1 MLRILQFITV
11 MLSLAFSGV
20 PTPSYAA
27 EKLSVMLEWFV
38 NPDHA
43 PLIVAKE
50 MGYFEDME
58 LDVELIPPAD
68 PSSVPR
74 LIAAGQAD
82 VGIHY
87 QPSLY
92 LDHEA
97 GLPIVRFGTLIE
109 TPLNVLTVLENS
121 PIKSLSNLK
130 GKKIGFSVSG
140 FEEALLGKM
149 LASVGLN
156 KDDVTLINVNFALS
170 QSLLA
175 EQVDATIGG
184 FRNFELTQ
192 IELEGGKAKAFYPE
206 DFGVPLYDEL
216 VFIALPSRLSEPR
229 FKAFLAAVEKG
240 ANYLTNKPEAS
251 WQLYTKAFPNL
262 DDELNKRAFA
272 DTLPRFAKR
281 PAALDKTRYKRFA
294 DFMLESGLVKT
305 APKVSDIAVEL
316 D

>member
-11 MLSLAFSGV
+11 MLSLAFSGE
-20 PTPSYAA
+20 PTPSYGA

-43 PLIVAKE
+43 PLIIAKE
-50 MGYFEDME
+50 MGYFEEMG

-92 LDHEA
+92 LDHKA

-109 TPLNVLTVLENS
+109 TPLNVLTVLENG
-121 PIKSLSNLK
+121 PIKSLSDLK

-216 VFIALPSRLSEPR
+216 VFIALPSRISEPR

-251 WQLYTKAFPNL
+251 WQLYTKAYPNL

-294 DFMLESGLVKT
+294 DFMLVSGLVKT

>member
-1 MLRILQFITV
+1 MPRLLKFITV
-11 MLSLAFSGV
+11 ILALAFGGL
-20 PTPSYAA
+20 PTPSDAT

-50 MGYFEDME
+50 MGYFEEMG
-58 LDVELIPPAD
+58 LDVELLPPAD

-92 LDHEA
+92 LDHDV
-97 GLPIVRFGTLIE
+97 GLPLVRFVTLIE
-109 TPLNVLTVLENS
+109 TPLNVLTVLENG
-121 PIKSLSNLK
+121 PIKSLSDLK

-175 EQVDATIGG
+175 EQVDSSMTSA
-184 FRNFELTQ
+184 
-192 IELEGGKAKAFYPE
+192 
-206 DFGVPLYDEL
+206 
-216 VFIALPSRLSEPR
+216 
-229 FKAFLAAVEKG
+229 
-240 ANYLTNKPEAS
+240 
-251 WQLYTKAFPNL
+251 
-262 DDELNKRAFA
+262 
-272 DTLPRFAKR
+272 
-281 PAALDKTRYKRFA
+281 
-294 DFMLESGLVKT
+294 
-305 APKVSDIAVEL
+305 
-316 D
+316 